1 MQANRDSALD
11 ALKWLAMLS
20 MVLDHLRYIGDS
32 LDPLYIP
39 GRLAFPWFCLAIAA
53 HQARR
58 DQAAPLPWRYLGWML
73 AFTALSEWPYRL
85 FVVPAETLSVMPTLT
100 LGLLVANALRQR
112 TPLALA
118 LGALAL
124 LMAARWTDDLMFGLP
139 GVLLPAVM
147 WLVYKRPLGW
157 QIFPGLICLLANV
170 WLELLDQSLQG
181 YWVAMAGIAACLLAP
196 LLGMSLLRRHLSLRI
211 PPLGRW
217 GYAFYP
223 LHFLCLWG
231 LKALILGP
239 AAS

>member
-1 MQANRDSALD
+1 MQAKRDSALD
-11 ALKWLAMLS
+11 ALKWLALLS

-58 DQAAPLPWRYLGWML
+58 DRAAPLPWRYLGWML
-73 AFTALSEWPYRL
+73 AFTVLSEAPYRL

-112 TPLALA
+112 SLTALV
-118 LGALAL
+118 LGAGAL
-124 LMAARWTDDLMFGLP
+124 VGAARWSDDLMFGLP

-147 WLVYKRPLGW
+147 WVAYKRPLCW
-157 QIFPGLICLLANV
+157 QILPGLLCLLANV

-181 YWVAMAGIAACLLAP
+181 YWVAMAGIAACLVAP
-196 LLGMSLLRRHLSLRI
+196 ALGMSLLRQRLAAPI

-217 GYAFYP
+217 GYGFYP
-223 LHFLCLWG
+223 LHFLCLWA

>member
-53 HQARR
+53 HQARQPA
-58 DQAAPLPWRYLGWML
+58 QAPVPWRYLGWML
-73 AFTALSEWPYRL
+73 GFAVVSEGPYRL
-85 FVVPAETLSVMPTLT
+85 FVVPAETLSVMPTLA

-112 TPLALA
+112 TAMALA

-124 LMAARWTDDLMFGLP
+124 LIAGRWSDQLMFGLP
-139 GVLLPAVM
+139 GVLLPAAM
-147 WLVYKRPLGW
+147 LMVYRRPLGW
-157 QIFPGLICLLANV
+157 QLLPGMVCLLANV
-170 WLELLDQSLQG
+170 WPELLDQSLQG

-196 LLGMSLLRRHLSLRI
+196 LLGMSLLHQRPTLAVA
-211 PPLGRW
+211 PLGRW
-217 GYAFYP
+217 AYGFYP
-223 LHFLCLWG
+223 LHFLCLWA
-231 LKALILGP
+231 LKALMVGP
-239 AAS
+239 AAV

>member
-1 MQANRDSALD
+1 MQANRDTALD

-58 DQAAPLPWRYLGWML
+58 EPAAPLPWRYLGWML
-73 AFTALSEWPYRL
+73 AFTLLSEWPYRL

-100 LGLLVANALRQR
+100 LGLLVVNGLRQR
-112 TPLALA
+112 TALALA
-118 LGALAL
+118 LGTAALA
-124 LMAARWTDDLMFGLP
+124 AAAWWADELMFGLP

-147 WLVYKRPLGW
+147 WGVYKRPLAW
-157 QIFPGLICLLANV
+157 QLLPGLLCLLANV
-170 WLELLDQSLQG
+170 WLQLLDQSLQG

-196 LLGMSLLRRHLSLRI
+196 LLGMSLLRRRLAMHI
-211 PPLGRW
+211 QPLGRW
-217 GYAFYP
+217 GYGFYP
-223 LHFLCLWG
+223 VHFLCLWALKG
-231 LKALILGP
+231 LIQGATG
-239 AAS
+239 

>member
-1 MQANRDSALD
+1 MHTTRDTALD
-11 ALKWLAMLS
+11 ALKWLALLS

-58 DQAAPLPWRYLGWML
+58 ERAAALPWRYLGWML
-73 AFTALSEWPYRL
+73 AFTLLSEGPYRL

-100 LGLLVANALRQR
+100 LGLLVTNALRQR
-112 TPLALA
+112 SPMALA
-118 LGALAL
+118 LGAVALA
-124 LMAARWTDDLMFGLP
+124 AAAWWRDDLMFGLP

-147 WLVYKRPLGW
+147 WLVYQRPLGW
-157 QIFPGLICLLANV
+157 QVLPGLVCLIANV
-170 WLELLDQSLQG
+170 WLELLDQSMQG

-196 LLGMSLLRRHLSLRI
+196 LLGMSLLRQRLPLHI

-217 GYAFYP
+217 AYGFYP
-223 LHFLCLWG
+223 LHFLCLWA
-231 LKALILGP
+231 LKATLPL
-239 AAS
+239 